1 MQDCCVNQSCYG
13 DPHRHGLGVVVFKK
27 IVLVFVLL
35 LVAGGAYL
43 YSQTRALEVEQL
55 TDDLWVLRGFGGNVA
70 VLRTDAGNVIVDT
83 MTFHLQGERIRDVAR
98 ELTGADTALL
108 INTHYHLDH
117 THGNPAFAPGTRVLA
132 TERTLSHLQALD
144 AEFWTGDAAQLMPNE
159 TFAGRRLRFSL
170 GNKTLELVHPGRGHT
185 DGDLVVLFVDE
196 EVVHMG
202 DLLFNQHYPNID
214 LEAGGSVQQWP
225 QTLDNIAR
233 LNFSRVIPGHGATTD
248 REGIASFR
256 AFMEQLGAIG
266 SAAAADNASLEDV
279 LATDALTADV
289 GYEPIR
295 FIVSLGLD
303 RNFVLQRA
311 WEEATGNFVLANE
324 ATP

>member
-1 MQDCCVNQSCYG
+1 M
-13 DPHRHGLGVVVFKK
+13 FKK
-27 IVLVFVLL
+27 ILLVFVLL
-35 LVAGGAYL
+35 LLAAGAYI
-43 YSQTRALEVEQL
+43 YSQTRALAVEQL
-55 TDDLWVLRGFGGNVA
+55 SDDLWVLRGFGGNVA

-83 MTFHLQGERIRDVAR
+83 MTLPLQGERIRDVAR

-144 AEFWTGDAAQLMPNE
+144 AEFWAGDAAQLMPNE
-159 TFAGRRLRFSL
+159 TFVGRHSLTL

-185 DGDLVVLFVDE
+185 DGDLVVVFADE
-196 EVVHMG
+196 GVIHMG
-202 DLLFNQHYPNID
+202 DLMFNQHYPNID
-214 LEAGGSVQQWP
+214 LEAGGSIQEWP
-225 QTLDNIAR
+225 ATLDKISA

-248 REGIASFR
+248 REGIAAFR
-256 AFMEQLGAIG
+256 TFMQQLGAIG
-266 SAAAADNASLEDV
+266 SAAAADNTSLEDV
-279 LATDALTADV
+279 LATDAFTADA

-295 FIVSLGLD
+295 FIISLGLN

-324 ATP
+324 AQP